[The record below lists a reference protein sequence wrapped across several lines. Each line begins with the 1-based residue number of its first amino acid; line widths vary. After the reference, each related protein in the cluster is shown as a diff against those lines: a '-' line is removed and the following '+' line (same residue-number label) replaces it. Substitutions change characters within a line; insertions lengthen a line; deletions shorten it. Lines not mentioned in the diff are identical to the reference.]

1 MAIPV
6 QRLCG
11 RSYYCPLHVD
21 SVLPVNPQL
30 AIYGLDVV
38 IVCIRCIDCLV
49 HDMEVGVLSLISRAC
64 FTPPEAFA
72 HPPPSASVCHLDGY
86 LREPLGSL

>member
-11 RSYYCPLHVD
+11 RSYYCILHVD
-21 SVLPVNPQL
+21 SVLPVDRIASNL
-30 AIYGLDVV
+30 RLDVV

-72 HPPPSASVCHLDGY
+72 HPPLQPQCAFLIVT
-86 LREPLGSL
+86 